1 MHGFEWKDVRGIEGT
16 GFVRALR
23 TILTGQ
29 LPELLPCLA
38 QVVDKQVSANIESHR
53 VNSEE
58 SIVPLYD
65 MCKKLVT
72 KVNCAVF
79 FGPSMA
85 ENDEFFDAAYKFPH
99 DSAFA
104 AEFIRL
110 LPEGI
115 GGFVARCFTGNFKS
129 SATLHRLLSAEI
141 RKRLDARDRG
151 RVEGEQQVRW

>member
-29 LPELLPCLA
+29 LPELLPSLA
-38 QVVDKQVSANIESHR
+38 DVVEKQVGAEITTHG
-53 VNSEE
+53 VNNKD

-65 MCKKLVT
+65 MSKKLVT
-72 KVNCAVF
+72 KVNCTVF

-85 ENDEFFDAAYKFPH
+85 ADAEFFDAAYKFPH
-99 DSAFA
+99 DSAYA

-110 LPEGI
+110 LPHGI

-129 SATLHRLLSAEI
+129 SATLHRLLSAEV
-141 RKRLDARDRG
+141 RKRLQARDEG
-151 RVEGEQQVRW
+151 RSGGEQQVS